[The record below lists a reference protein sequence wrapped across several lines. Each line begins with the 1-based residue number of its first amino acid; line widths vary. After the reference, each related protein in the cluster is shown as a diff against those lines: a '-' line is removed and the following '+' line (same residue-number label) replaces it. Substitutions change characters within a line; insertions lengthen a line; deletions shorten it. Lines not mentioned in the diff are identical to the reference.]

1 MVVVGWEGC
10 VDVGVAER
18 SAAPFG
24 AHGQI
29 IAFGSRG

>member
-18 SAAPFG
+18 SDAASGLTAGLLRWVP
-24 AHGQI
+24 
-29 IAFGSRG
+29 RG